1 MNRGVMGLETFNL
14 IISSMRA
21 NRDKIKVAV
30 LYHGGEPLLNKR
42 FSQMVK
48 EIKALE
54 IPLVKTVS
62 NGMLLNERAI
72 VDIVESRLDMIE
84 LSLDGQS
91 PSENDFIR
99 RNCDY
104 YTVVSNIKNLIAY
117 KRQCKSETP
126 QIFIAS
132 TQFISR
138 YAYQCEEKEP
148 EAPKYLVQEFSGE
161 YLEGI
166 AGFKNTYAIRWPQMQ
181 VLEEIYEL
189 YDDPCDRQS
198 HNFCDHVENTVTVRW
213 NGDIVPCCYD
223 LTSQYV
229 IGNIHQADLS
239 TIWNNTQYLRLRRSI
254 HEMNFIPLCDSCGVV
269 KPKQFLIPREE
280 CLEVLR

>member
-1 MNRGVMGLETFNL
+1 
-14 IISSMRA
+14 MRA
-21 NRDKIKVAV
+21 NRDKIEVAV

-42 FSQMVK
+42 FPQMVK

-62 NGMLLNERAI
+62 NGMLLNERTI
-72 VDIVESRLDMIE
+72 VDIVESRLDLIE
-84 LSLDGQS
+84 FSLDGQS

-99 RNCDY
+99 RDCDY

-138 YAYQCEEKEP
+138 HAYQCEEKEP
-148 EAPKYLVQEFSGE
+148 EAPKYLVQEFSGD

-189 YDDPCDRQS
+189 YEDPCDRQS
-198 HNFCDHVENTVTVRW
+198 HNFCDHVENTLTVRW

-229 IGNIHQADLS
+229 LGNIHQADLA
-239 TIWNNTQYLRLRRSI
+239 TIWNNTKYLRLRRSI
-254 HEMNFIPLCDSCGVV
+254 HEMNFIPPCDSCGVV
-269 KPKQFLIPREE
+269 KRKQFLIPREE
-280 CLEVLR
+280 CLEVFR